1 MESAP
6 ALGSLSI
13 SNMTGKDKA
22 TGKLKKENEDLKNRL
37 EEAKRDITRPS
48 EQVCTIRQADNGV
61 PLEEDDD
68 AEFPD
73 AEAEAFICSSLSALC
88 CNSMLISIMNN

>member
-6 ALGSLSI
+6 ALSSLSI

-68 AEFPD
+68 AE
-73 AEAEAFICSSLSALC
+73 AKAFICSSLSALC